1 MPPFKVPDP
10 PTPTAPSSSASP
22 LSRTSFEPEPLSVDE
37 VELTR
42 ADVVLQ
48 AELIRG
54 RLEAHGIPVRLTDT
68 HTAGLAPHLGVAI
81 GGIRVIVPRD
91 ELEAARGILDAPP
104 VDDGPDDAP
113 EDDDDDDDDASTPPA
128 RGPAEIAARWAVWS
142 GLLAFV
148 VPVGGQVGSVVMM
161 WRALTF
167 GPPLGAPLSGAGR
180 RLLAVA
186 ALIDVLAAATW
197 ALLLWS

>member
-1 MPPFKVPDP
+1 MTPLKEHDP
-10 PTPTAPSSSASP
+10 VTPTAPSSSASP
-22 LSRTSFEPEPLSVDE
+22 LSRSGFDPEPLSVDE

-91 ELEAARGILDAPP
+91 DLEAARAILDAPP
-104 VDDGPDDAP
+104 IDDDSAADDDIDDGATTLP
-113 EDDDDDDDDASTPPA
+113 TQ
-128 RGPAEIAARWAVWS
+128 GPAEVAARWALWS
-142 GLLAFV
+142 ALLAFV
-148 VPVGGQVGSVVMM
+148 IPVGGQVGSLFMM
-161 WRALTF
+161 WRALNI
-167 GPPLGAPLSGAGR
+167 GAPLGAPLSGAGYR
-180 RLLAVA
+180 VIAVA
-186 ALIDVLAAATW
+186 ALVDVVAAATW
-197 ALLLWS
+197 AVLLWS

>member
-1 MPPFKVPDP
+1 MAPLKEHDP
-10 PTPTAPSSSASP
+10 VTPTAPSSSASP
-22 LSRTSFEPEPLSVDE
+22 LSRASFDPEPLSAGE

-42 ADVVLQ
+42 VDVVLQ

-91 ELEAARGILDAPP
+91 ELEAARAILDAPP
-104 VDDGPDDAP
+104 VDDEPADDAL
-113 EDDDDDDDDASTPPA
+113 DAAPTTVPSL
-128 RGPAEIAARWAVWS
+128 GPAEIAARWALWS
-142 GLLAFV
+142 GLLAFI

-161 WRALTF
+161 WRALTL
-167 GPPLGAPLSGAGR
+167 GPPLGAPLSAAGR
-180 RLLAVA
+180 RVLAVA
-186 ALIDVLAAATW
+186 ALVDLLAAATW

>member
-1 MPPFKVPDP
+1 MTPLKETDP
-10 PTPTAPSSSASP
+10 VTPMAPSSSASP
-22 LSRTSFEPEPLSVDE
+22 LSRSAFDPEPLSAGE

-42 ADVVLQ
+42 VDVVLQ

-91 ELEAARGILDAPP
+91 ELEAARAILDAPP
-104 VDDGPDDAP
+104 VDDDAP
-113 EDDDDDDDDASTPPA
+113 AADPDVGPTTLPA
-128 RGPAEIAARWAVWS
+128 MGPAEIAARWALWS

-148 VPVGGQVGSVVMM
+148 VPVGGQVGSAVMM
-161 WRALTF
+161 WRALTL
-167 GPPLGAPLSGAGR
+167 GPPLGAPLSDRGR
-180 RLLAVA
+180 RVLAVA
-186 ALIDVLAAATW
+186 ALVDVLAAATW